1 MKRPIIIGL
10 ALAGAVMAALP
21 ATILS
26 LVPGIG
32 TFDTTASAAGSVPP
46 APPMVLYGAAPGIPG
61 TSGVIALN
69 GATGANCGRGSVVSD
84 AGATYYV
91 VDVVSDSQVT
101 GCGTS
106 GASMTISLYFTP
118 STPGTGG
125 RIATVNVTW
134 ASGAARQDAA
144 PGSPLPIVAY
154 APVLAR
160 DGVQ

>member
-1 MKRPIIIGL
+1 MKRTFIIGL

-21 ATILS
+21 ATVLS
-26 LVPGIG
+26 LLPGIG
-32 TFDTTASAAGSVPP
+32 TFDTTASAADGAPP
-46 APPMVLYGAAPGIPG
+46 GPPMVLYGAAPGIPG
-61 TSGVIALN
+61 TSGVTVLN
-69 GATGANCGRGSVVSD
+69 GATGANCGRGSVISD

-91 VDVVSDSQVT
+91 VDVFSDSQVS

-106 GASMTISLYFTP
+106 GASMTLSLYFTP
-118 STPGTGG
+118 SSAGTGG

-134 ASGAARQDAA
+134 AIGATRQDAT
-144 PGSPLPIVAY
+144 PGAPLPIVAY